1 MIRIFVYIAKI
12 DDTKTIWIELISV
25 FLPRRT
31 RETFRRLFQVKY
43 GNGFIYFSKPEKQLY
58 PVLNSENGL
67 VPQQSKRL
75 IGKKSTISLG
85 FSVFNNVEKDGE
97 NLKKSI
103 FSGLKSMWIIHWD
116 DLESMWII
124 LILSYESEDRLFRVE
139 LAGCGDVT
147 RLWCMAV
154 LGGAV
159 EGKWRSGD
167 WHCSMCVCC
176 FLHLPQFS
184 F

>member
-1 MIRIFVYIAKI
+1 MIWIFVYIAKI

-67 VPQQSKRL
+67 VPQQSKRH

-103 FSGLKSMWIIHWD
+103 FI
-116 DLESMWII
+116 
-124 LILSYESEDRLFRVE
+124 FQ
-139 LAGCGDVT
+139 T
-147 RLWCMAV
+147 
-154 LGGAV
+154 
-159 EGKWRSGD
+159 
-167 WHCSMCVCC
+167 
-176 FLHLPQFS
+176 
-184 F
+184 